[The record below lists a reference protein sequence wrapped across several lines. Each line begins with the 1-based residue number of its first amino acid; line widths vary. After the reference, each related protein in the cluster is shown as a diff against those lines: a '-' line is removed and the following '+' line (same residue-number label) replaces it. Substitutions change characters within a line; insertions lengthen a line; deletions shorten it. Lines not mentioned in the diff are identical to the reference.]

1 MPATPHYLNLRR
13 RTPES
18 VAGIV
23 CLAAA
28 LALIMLPTG
37 EAIAAKPRA
46 TLVQPSS
53 TGEAKIA
60 RQAVLKQR
68 AAVIAQRKPN
78 PGKTVGGATTPLP
91 KTIVTKRILP
101 K

>member
-1 MPATPHYLNLRR
+1 MPATAHYLNSRQ
-13 RTPES
+13 RTPKS
-18 VAGIV
+18 VACIA

-53 TGEAKIA
+53 TGEAKTA
-60 RQAVLKQR
+60 RQAVLTERKT
-68 AAVIAQRKPN
+68 VVGVRKPH
-78 PGKTVGGATTPLP
+78 PGKTVGGTTTPPP
-91 KTIVTKRILP
+91 KTIVTKRFLP

>member
-1 MPATPHYLNLRR
+1 MAW
-13 RTPES
+13 
-18 VAGIV
+18 
-23 CLAAA
+23 LAA
-28 LALIMLPTG
+28 LVIMLGLPAG
-37 EAIAAKPRA
+37 QAVAAKPRA

-60 RQAVLKQR
+60 RQALLKQR

-78 PGKTVGGATTPLP
+78 PGKTVGGTTTPLP